1 MVNVTVSIPE
11 NLYNRMKKYSEV
23 KWSEVVRKAL
33 VDYIMRLEV
42 MERGVASSDELSEM
56 LKESKL
62 DVDSVSLDKAVEYY
76 EKARDLEWKRS
87 STTRVRS

>member
-1 MVNVTVSIPE
+1 MVNLTVSIPE
-11 NLYNRMKKYSEV
+11 SLYRKMRKFSEV

-33 VDYIMRLEV
+33 ADYVMRLEV

-56 LKESKL
+56 LKEAKL
-62 DVDSVSLDKAVEYY
+62 DVNALSLDKAVEYY

-87 STTRVRS
+87 STTRVRL